1 MEHNGQAEFLI
12 GSNSLL
18 VTAPGSEQL
27 AIFAHFTFNLF
38 LKPTRMNRPNRFR
51 SVSGRLAC
59 LLALLFAGLG
69 LASSVRAQSF
79 LHATGPKILNASN
92 QEVLLNGVNLGGWA
106 VQEGYIIKPSWAGIN
121 GRQTQGTVKQALYNA
136 GMSDAAV
143 ESFYQSYR
151 NNFITKPDLDYI
163 ASKGFNCVRL
173 PLHYDLF
180 LTPAQRAVRNSV
192 LRGSTSY
199 ASYVSSLTS
208 WYGANQLFVDPANME
223 AYRMIDNVLSWAAS
237 NKLYVILDLHAAP
250 GSQGTDVNIADALT
264 PLDLWNKAIY
274 QDITNRL
281 WEKMAARYK
290 NDARVAMYDLLNEPN
305 NVPSNPQIHDLLQRL
320 INTVRAQ
327 GDNHLLL
334 LEGNGFGNDFNYM
347 EKRTFTNSANLVYN
361 SHRYSGTGY
370 LLDNGVNSTG
380 SGPNTLRFIGTMK
393 QFRIDND
400 VPIWVGETGENT
412 DAWMHE
418 AAQALNSV
426 GIGWCHWTYKRFENG
441 NNPAFMHINPPYI
454 VDGPAGLNQVLTNV
468 LFASC
473 VPNSTVGAIS
483 PNQNNIVNYP
493 GGGNYYGSTPYSG
506 PALGRVY
513 EISSKNGGKALDI
526 DGSSLA
532 NGGRLQQ
539 WTWAA
544 TANQK
549 WKLYDVGNGY
559 VRVVNVNS
567 NKSLDIAGPS
577 TADGA
582 LVHQWDWLNADSQYW
597 QILANG
603 DGTYRLLNKYS
614 GKALDVTNSS
624 TADGASIQQW
634 AYGGGNNQRW
644 YFSDQG
650 AAARPALATS
660 TAQNPATSFY
670 PNPVAEALTYQLP
683 PGATTHEI
691 TVLDAAGR
699 QVLRQRADAT
709 NGQHTIDVSALK
721 SGLYFVRLTG
731 TGFHSEFKISKQ

>member
-1 MEHNGQAEFLI
+1 MTIRTASTAAPCPGQAAIATRFI
-12 GSNSLL
+12 SSLF
-18 VTAPGSEQL
+18 P
-27 AIFAHFTFNLF
+27 
-38 LKPTRMNRPNRFR
+38 KPTRMNRPNRFR
-51 SVSGRLAC
+51 SVPGRLAC
-59 LLALLFAGLG
+59 LVALLFAGLS
-69 LASSVRAQSF
+69 LAFPAGAQSF

-106 VQEGYIIKPSWAGIN
+106 VQEGYIVKPGWPGLN
-121 GRQTQGTVKQALYNA
+121 GKQTQGTVKQTLYNA

-163 ASKGFNCVRL
+163 AAKGFNCVRL

-180 LTPAQRAVRNSV
+180 LTPAQRAVRNGV
-192 LRGSTSY
+192 LHGTTSY
-199 ASYVSSLTS
+199 ASYVSSLSS
-208 WYGANQLFVDPANME
+208 WYNANQLFVDPANME
-223 AYRMIDNVLSWAAS
+223 AYRLIDNVLSWAAA
-237 NKLYVILDLHAAP
+237 NNLYVILDLHAAP
-250 GSQGTDVNIADALT
+250 GSQGTDVNIADSLT
-264 PLDLWNKAIY
+264 PLDFWNKTIY

-281 WEKMAARYK
+281 WATIAGRYK

-305 NVPSNPQIHDLLQRL
+305 NVPSNPQIHDVLQRL

-370 LLDNGVNSTG
+370 ELDNGVNSTG
-380 SGPNTLRFIGTMK
+380 GGPNSLRFIGTMK
-393 QFRIDND
+393 QFRLDND

-441 NNPAFMHINPPYI
+441 NNPALLHINSPYI
-454 VDGPAGLNQVLTNV
+454 VDGPAGLNQVLTNI
-468 LFASC
+468 LFANC
-473 VPNSTVGAIS
+473 VPNSTVGAIA

-493 GGGNYYGSTPYSG
+493 GGGNYNGG
-506 PALGRVY
+506 PALGRLY

-526 DGSSLA
+526 DGSSQA

-549 WKLYDVGNGY
+549 WKLLDVGNGY
-559 VRVVNVNS
+559 VRVVNLNS

-582 LVHQWDWLNADSQYW
+582 LVHQWDWVSQDSQYW
-597 QILANG
+597 QILSNG

-614 GKALDVTNSS
+614 GKALDVTNNS

-634 AYGGGNNQRW
+634 PYGGGNNQRW
-644 YFSDQG
+644 YFSDLG
-650 AAARPALATS
+650 AVARTALAS
-660 TAQNPATSFY
+660 GTAQNATIRFW

-683 PGATTHEI
+683 AGPTAHQV
-691 TVLDAAGR
+691 TVLDVAGR
-699 QVLRQRADAT
+699 QVLSQSADTA
-709 NGQHTIDVSALK
+709 NGQNTIDVSALK

-731 TGFHSEFKISKQ
+731 LGFHSEFKISK